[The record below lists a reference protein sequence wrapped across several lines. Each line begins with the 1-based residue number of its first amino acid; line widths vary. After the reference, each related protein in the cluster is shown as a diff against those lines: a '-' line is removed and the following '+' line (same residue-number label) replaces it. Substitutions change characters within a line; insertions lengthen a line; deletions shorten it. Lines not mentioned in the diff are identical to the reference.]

1 MTYRYRLSSTGASS
15 DRYGVC
21 EPCGLHAAE
30 VFVQVE
36 TREFQLSPEAMA
48 IPRVAELH
56 PEGTGE
62 TYHGCRTL
70 FGHEDCL
77 VRARR

>member
-21 EPCGLHAAE
+21 EPCGLHSAE
-30 VFVQVE
+30 VFIQTE
-36 TREFQLSPEAMA
+36 TRVFQLSPEAMA
-48 IPRVAELH
+48 IPRVAALH
-56 PEGTGE
+56 PDGFGE
-62 TYHGCRTL
+62 TYHQCRTL